1 MLTQKQIYAYALL
14 TPRSLSPRYE
24 YIEGGDFRDTLNLY
38 ANRVSTMGVAAT
50 PQDLQPSGDD
60 RTQSCL

>member
-1 MLTQKQIYAYALL
+1 MQGAMSMT
-14 TPRSLSPRYE
+14 
-24 YIEGGDFRDTLNLY
+24 D
-38 ANRVSTMGVAAT
+38 VAAT